1 MLGEVERAGGESKR
15 ERRVWIKRQ
24 WMKGSAWS
32 ITGVQKHLGRQ
43 PGFSCKNETLRGG
56 LSVDEMNDSVFMFL
70 SVLS

>member
-24 WMKGSAWS
+24 WMKNQDFHAKMK
-32 ITGVQKHLGRQ
+32 QEEA
-43 PGFSCKNETLRGG
+43 C
-56 LSVDEMNDSVFMFL
+56 VDEMTDFLFMCL

>member
-32 ITGVQKHLGRQ
+32 ITGVQKNLGRQ
-43 PGFSCKNETLRGG
+43 QDFHAKMKQEEAC
-56 LSVDEMNDSVFMFL
+56 VDEMTEFLFMCL